1 MTRDATPLHLEPPSG
16 SFEASLP
23 TPHAP
28 APDDGAADDHDDEDD
43 HTGRLI
49 RPYAMTGGRT
59 AGAGPDIPIEA
70 QVLASSRAAAHNG
83 SHRWEAA
90 RLLEMV
96 ETPMALIEVAARL
109 KIPLGVARVLVA
121 DLVEDGSLIM
131 HLPPASSSF
140 TSLLEQVL
148 DGVRDL

>member
-1 MTRDATPLHLEPPSG
+1 MTRDTPLRLEPPNGALDESI
-16 SFEASLP
+16 
-23 TPHAP
+23 PH
-28 APDDGAADDHDDEDD
+28 PDADDDPNDDAED

-59 AGAGPDIPIEA
+59 AGAGPEIPLEA

-83 SHRWEAA
+83 THRWEAA
-90 RLLEMV
+90 KLLEMV
-96 ETPMALIEVAARL
+96 ETPMALVEVAARL
-109 KIPLGVARVLVA
+109 QIPVGVARVLVA

>member
-1 MTRDATPLHLEPPSG
+1 MTRHTPLSLDPPSG
-16 SFEASLP
+16 AVASSLP
-23 TPHAP
+23 SPDVD
-28 APDDGAADDHDDEDD
+28 DDGDDHD

-49 RPYAMTGGRT
+49 RPYAMTRGRT
-59 AGAGPDIPIEA
+59 SGEGAEIPLEA

-83 SHRWEAA
+83 THRWEAA
-90 RLLEMV
+90 ALLEMV
-96 ETPMALIEVAARL
+96 DTPMALIEVAARL
-109 KIPLGVARVLVA
+109 EIPIGVARVIVA

-131 HLPPASSSF
+131 QLPPASSSF